1 MDSKVHSKWTKSK
14 SEISKKIKGKF
25 SIFGGAFTGS
35 NIELK
40 ENEKIVQLWR
50 GESDA
55 WPKDYYSTLTVIFEP
70 VKEGT
75 LIKLTHE
82 GVPQEAVNDV
92 DNGWHE
98 HYWKPLKEFLE
109 K

>member
-1 MDSKVHSKWTKSK
+1 MDSKVNSKWTKSK

-25 SIFGGAFTGS
+25 SIFGGALTGS

-40 ENEKIVQLWR
+40 ENEKIVQSWR
-50 GESDA
+50 GNSEA
-55 WPKDYYSTLTVIFEP
+55 WPEGYYSTLTVLFEP

-82 GVPQEAVNDV
+82 GVPQEAVKDV
-92 DNGWHE
+92 DKGWND
-98 HYWKPLKEFLE
+98 HYWKPLREYLE